1 MASSKLKAAKTKMP
15 CGTFF
20 ESALNP
26 KEGNLGADLEPK
38 EIEQIVEKLKAII
51 VDKKKVRD
59 AKKTAAANADAA
71 MTAEEKMA
79 AAEKEK
85 EKKIQAAEAERKKR
99 EEEKKAAEEEERKV
113 VRSLPALTTMTLCRL
128 N

>member
-1 MASSKLKAAKTKMP
+1 MVATKLKNGKIQKP
-15 CGTFF
+15 CSVFF

-59 AKKTAAANADAA
+59 AKKTATANADAA
-71 MTAEEKMA
+71 NATAEEKMA

-99 EEEKKAAEEEERKV
+99 EEEKKAAEEEERKAAEEA
-113 VRSLPALTTMTLCRL
+113 R